1 MSESNI
7 ISLFSGI
14 NPISLAF
21 IATIFTWLCTAL
33 GASSVYFFNSI
44 NQKVFNGMLGFAAG
58 IMISASFW
66 SLLLP
71 AIEISQENGN
81 LFPWLPATVGF
92 LVGSLSLFAFHK
104 VLPHL
109 HVGLDS
115 NREEGGK
122 SSWTRSMLLII
133 AITIHNLPEGLAVG
147 VAFGVLGNGFSPE
160 LFLTAIAVAF
170 GIGIQNIPEGAAV
183 SIPLRREGYSKNKSF
198 YYGQLSGMV
207 EPIGGIIGAA
217 LVVFIQ
223 SLLPYAL
230 GFAAGAMI
238 FVVVEE
244 LIPESHSGNETQN
257 STLGA
262 IIGFTLMMVL
272 DLGMN
277 GILLL
282 LENFKIAI
290 TF

>member
-1 MSESNI
+1 MEDSEIVSYI
-7 ISLFSGI
+7 KDIS
-14 NPISLAF
+14 PIYLALL
-21 IATIFTWLCTAL
+21 ATIFTWLCTAL
-33 GASSVYFFNSI
+33 GASFVYIFQSIKQKIFNS
-44 NQKVFNGMLGFAAG
+44 MLGFAAG

-71 AIEISQENGN
+71 AIEISRENQIS
-81 LFPWLPATVGF
+81 LVWLPATIGF
-92 LVGSLSLFAFHK
+92 LLGSLSLYLLHK
-104 VLPHL
+104 ILPHL

-147 VAFGVLGNGFSPE
+147 VAFGVLANGFSPDI
-160 LFLTAIAVAF
+160 FFTAIAIAF

-183 SIPLRREGYSKNKSF
+183 SIPLRREGYSKHKSF

-207 EPIGGIIGAA
+207 EPIGGLIGAS

-244 LIPESHSGNETQN
+244 LIPESHSGNETQM

-262 IIGFTLMMVL
+262 IFGFTLMMVL

-277 GILLL
+277 GVLL
-282 LENFKIAI
+282 
-290 TF
+290 